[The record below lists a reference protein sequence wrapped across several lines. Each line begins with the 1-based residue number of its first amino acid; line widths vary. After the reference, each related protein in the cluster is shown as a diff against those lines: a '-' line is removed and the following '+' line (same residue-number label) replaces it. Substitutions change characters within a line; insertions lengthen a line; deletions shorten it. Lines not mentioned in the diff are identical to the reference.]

1 MPSTKGCQL
10 LPPEGTCHN
19 QWFLT
24 KKYGLIWT
32 KCFMNVR
39 TQMPSGYADEVV
51 SRIIKLDINPFY
63 WICILFHVKGI
74 LNPFFSLD
82 LLDLKK
88 WIQTEPKS

>member
-1 MPSTKGCQL
+1 
-10 LPPEGTCHN
+10 
-19 QWFLT
+19 
-24 KKYGLIWT
+24 
-32 KCFMNVR
+32 
-39 TQMPSGYADEVV
+39 MPSGYADEVV